1 MYYVVVLN
9 MDVTGAI
16 KAYLTLNCDYK
27 DSFYNFI
34 LAIALFVPLAL
45 TFTFFGISYYTRE
58 IYYLTLSLALAFDY
72 FINFFFTGLFLDPA
86 PNPTCGG
93 SQAYPSFLT
102 QHSMFL
108 YTFLLMSRQLF
119 YLKLERHDV
128 MFLQIWV
135 LMTWVAAL
143 RLGYNNI
150 EQAVIG
156 AFIGQAFGLVA
167 VTIVSLVVF
176 YSREYIIYYNILQ
189 RTYYIDN
196 IYKMHEKKTI
206 TKQKLSTLLAK
217 SDLNTAWDELE

>member
-1 MYYVVVLN
+1 
-9 MDVTGAI
+9 MDVSKAV
-16 KAYLTLNCDYK
+16 KAYLTLNCNYE

-119 YLKLERHDV
+119 YLKLQRHDV

-167 VTIVSLVVF
+167 VTIVSVIVA
-176 YSREYIIYYNILQ
+176 YTREYIISYNILQ
-189 RTYYIDN
+189 RAYYIDN

-206 TKQKLSTLLAK
+206 TKQTLKTLIEK
-217 SDLNTAWDELE
+217 NNFIDAWDELDYNE